1 MVLCC
6 NSLKSDFLEEI
17 GIQKNPVSFE
27 IRRILLKLF
36 ALIFRVS
43 FFMGVFQV
51 EEPKL
56 FREDGAGQRNKYS

>member
-1 MVLCC
+1 MLQFTEIR
-6 NSLKSDFLEEI
+6 FLEEI

-51 EEPKL
+51 EEPKF